1 VLAPDQCGFGESDRS
16 GAVRR
21 SRVRILEA
29 ERYGLLSSL
38 QTFNGVTIKK
48 KRGED
53 MPTASSSIS
62 WTHDLESALARAR
75 AGHLHILLDFTAAP
89 M

>member
-1 VLAPDQCGFGESDRS
+1 
-16 GAVRR
+16 
-21 SRVRILEA
+21 
-29 ERYGLLSSL
+29 
-38 QTFNGVTIKK
+38 
-48 KRGED
+48 